1 MDIMRFSQGRID
13 NLYLPILL
21 LVLFNVL
28 TLAAYIFAP
37 FVFYGENVFL
47 SCVYISVNIFMLYFG
62 YLVGLKKTIGF
73 NVSLMRI
80 NEEKSYYFYRW
91 LTIFYACTF
100 LIKYAY
106 VLKYQVTDIE
116 GMIDRILIGLANPKL
131 GYKLSVED
139 PRTPQVSWSIYFLIS
154 IFNSLYFIVGF
165 MVWDRLKIVA
175 KGILLIFVI
184 IDLIYWVGRGIN
196 FGVIAMVVIFSLSML
211 VRTKGNFSF
220 SLIVKYFLLLVFAV
234 LAFSLMMNAR
244 SEGGVADLQVF
255 SFPHSSV
262 DENSGLLLFFPDY
275 LRPAVLTVFSYV
287 IQGYYMMSLA
297 LQLDFQST
305 WGAGWNPALVSL
317 MEVLGINFSSNSYI
331 TRLEPIGV
339 DPTIYWHSAYTWFA
353 NDVSFIGVPLVI
365 FLLGYFMAVSWK
377 MSIFSGDVVSKIV
390 FVCTAG
396 VSIFLFANN
405 NFAANYFYSLIF
417 VFPYWLVRR

>member
-1 MDIMRFSQGRID
+1 MRLSQGRVD
-13 NLYLPILL
+13 SLHLPILL
-21 LVLFNVL
+21 LVLFNFL
-28 TLAAYIFAP
+28 TLAAYVFAP

-47 SCVYISVNIFMLYFG
+47 SFVYVFVNILMLYFG
-62 YLVGLKKTIGF
+62 YLVGLKKNIRF
-73 NVSLMRI
+73 DVSLIRI

-91 LTIFYACTF
+91 LTVFYACTF

-106 VLKYQVTDIE
+106 VLKYQVTDID

-165 MVWDRLKIVA
+165 MVWDKLKIFA
-175 KGILLIFVI
+175 KGILIVFVV
-184 IDLIYWVGRGIN
+184 IDLVYWVGRGIN

-211 VRTKGNFSF
+211 ARTKGNFSF
-220 SLIVKYFLLLVFAV
+220 SLIIKYFLLLVFAV
-234 LAFSLMMNAR
+234 VAFSLMMNAR
-244 SEGGVADLQVF
+244 SEGGVTDLQVF

-275 LRPAVLTVFSYV
+275 LRSAVLTVFSYL

-305 WGAGWNPALVSL
+305 WGTGWNPALVSL
-317 MEVLGINFSSNSYI
+317 MDFFGINFSSNSYV

-339 DPTIYWHSAYTWFA
+339 DPTINWHSSYTWFA

-365 FLLGYFMAVSWK
+365 FCLGYFLAVSWK
-377 MSIFSGDVVSKIV
+377 MTILSGDIISKIV
-390 FVCTAG
+390 FVWMAG
-396 VSIFLFANN
+396 ISIFLFANN
-405 NFAANYFYSLIF
+405 NFSANYFYSIIF
-417 VFPYWLVRR
+417 IFPYWLIRRWA